1 MKRHTNG
8 ETYVVC
14 PGDYFNILLPDGTM
28 FNVEQTAD
36 DFSIVHFRTGQVVY
50 TNPTSV
56 YAKENDKTPTE
67 TPRKVRDK

>member
-1 MKRHTNG
+1 
-8 ETYVVC
+8 
-14 PGDYFNILLPDGTM
+14 M